1 VKDKKKGAQTLAFR
15 HAPVILASSSIVGP
29 MEGKGPLGE
38 YFDEVRD
45 DQLWGQKTWEKAESK
60 LVEDAVLKALQK
72 AGIPKHLVDFL
83 FAGDLLNQITVSN
96 FAAGQL
102 SIPFFGVYGACSTF
116 AEAICLG
123 AMTIDG
129 GYAGVVVAAASS
141 HHDTAERQYRYPT
154 EFGVQRPPTAQWT
167 ATAAGAALLAGAGD
181 GPRVTYATVGK
192 VVDFG
197 IRDPNNMGAAMAP
210 AAADTIRQHL
220 HDTGRSASYYDL
232 IVTGD
237 LGRVGL
243 PLAQDTLKGD
253 GIEAADRFA
262 DCGILLYSEEQD
274 VHAGGSGCGCSAA
287 VFGGYLMQRLEKG
300 DLKKI
305 LLVATGALHSPMT
318 YLQGENIPA
327 VAHAVAIERP

>member
-1 VKDKKKGAQTLAFR
+1 MKDKKKGAQTLAFR
-15 HAPVILASSSIVGP
+15 HAPVILAASSIVGP

-45 DQLWGQKTWEKAESK
+45 DHLWGQKTWEKAESK
-60 LVEDAVLKALQK
+60 LLEDAVLKVLQK
-72 AGIPKHLVDFL
+72 AEIPKHLVDFL

-102 SIPFFGVYGACSTF
+102 SIPFIGVYGACSTF
-116 AEAICLG
+116 TESIALG
-123 AMTIDG
+123 AMAIDG
-129 GYAGVVVAAASS
+129 GYAGVVAAATSS
-141 HHDTAERQYRYPT
+141 HHDAAERQYRYPT
-154 EFGVQRPPTAQWT
+154 EFGVQRLPTAQWT

-197 IRDPNNMGAAMAP
+197 IKDPNNMGAAMAP
-210 AAADTIRQHL
+210 AAADTMRQHL

-237 LGRVGL
+237 LGRVGQ
-243 PLAQDTLKGD
+243 PLARDILKGD
-253 GIEAADRFA
+253 GIDVSENFA
-262 DCGILLYSEEQD
+262 DCGILIYSEDQD

-287 VFGGYLMQRLEKG
+287 VFGGYLMHRLEKG
-300 DLKKI
+300 DLKRI
-305 LLVATGALHSPMT
+305 LLVSTGALHSPTT
-318 YLQGENIPA
+318 YLQGESMPA
-327 VAHAVAIERP
+327 VAHAVAIERQ